1 MHINLTLVRFTL
13 LFFVALPA
21 AADSFAECRMFFVD
35 GRPPVHQSLP
45 QARDLCFNEFA
56 VMHSGTTKT
65 PIYVAER
72 LNGLRIKATH
82 LKRTDQFFAD
92 ARLPR
97 GERAE
102 LDDYKGSGYDRGHM
116 APAADMT
123 TPAGMAQSFSLANI
137 VPQAPINNRKAWA
150 SIEKSTRQ
158 YAMRAAGD
166 IFVISGVV
174 YAGDPV
180 SIGQGVR
187 VPQYLYKLVH
197 DPVAGKTWAHWIQNS
212 DAASV
217 GAPIGY
223 RELGAR
229 IGMNLMPGLK

>member
-1 MHINLTLVRFTL
+1 MRSGRFFL
-13 LFFVALPA
+13 GVFFFAFLA
-21 AADSFAECRMFFVD
+21 TANAEGFAECKTFFRD
-35 GRPPVHQSLP
+35 GAPPAHREMPTSR
-45 QARDLCFNEFA
+45 ALCFSEFA
-56 VMHSGTTKT
+56 VLHSGATKT

-72 LNGLRIKATH
+72 LNGARIRATQLR
-82 LKRTDQFFAD
+82 RTDRFFAD

-97 GERAE
+97 AERSE
-102 LDDYKGSGYDRGHM
+102 LDDYKGSSYDRGHM

-123 TPAGMAQSFSLANI
+123 TPEGMAQSFSLANI

-180 SIGQGVR
+180 LIGRGVR

-197 DPVAGKTWAHWIQNS
+197 DPVAGKSWAHWIQNS
-212 DAASV
+212 DTASA
-217 GAPIGY
+217 GPPISY

-229 IGMNLMPGLK
+229 IGMALMPGLE